1 MGLQSKRTGQVVR
14 GLLIRRGAAGDGL
27 VALSATLILPVQT
40 HWAAGRAVAGQWI
53 YAKQSHAATDRKG
66 DKQARQIQPLN
77 AQPAAQPCEETW
89 GLASTPTG
97 WRRHRH
103 RSRGRATLPATLTP
117 APERRAA
124 AAGRCTPRRSR
135 GTLND
140 GRCRTGRCAQRIR
153 PEPCGG
159 CSAPG
164 NVQELHQQHAPVGAM
179 DPHQAR
185 LGSTLHARTLLAHLL
200 GGGQNPH
207 PAAGHEVFAAC
218 LKGL

>member
-124 AAGRCTPRRSR
+124 AAGRCRPRPSR
-135 GTLND
+135 GTMKD
-140 GRCRTGRCAQRIR
+140 GRCRTELFGVCRALRRGRYQVRAHEAEQSEPIGAPCTQRGCGLLLEPLFGPR
-153 PEPCGG
+153 PIK
-159 CSAPG
+159 
-164 NVQELHQQHAPVGAM
+164 
-179 DPHQAR
+179 
-185 LGSTLHARTLLAHLL
+185 GSSLSL
-200 GGGQNPH
+200 
-207 PAAGHEVFAAC
+207 E
-218 LKGL
+218 